1 MKMSPHLLFA
11 FLLLLFIS
19 YSYAVLE
26 EAVGYGYRLRS
37 VTIDP
42 SGRSLTADLKLIRNS
57 SIYGPDIQNLVFKAS
72 FETNERLRIHITD
85 KDNPRWEIPQEVLP
99 RPQTPPPLPENHHP
113 QPKSHQPPPENHQYS
128 LSLPTSNLVLTI
140 HSTPKF
146 TFTITRR
153 HSSFSSAAN
162 PPLFAAS
169 DLIFKNQYLQLSTSL
184 PDDGRSSLFGLG
196 EHTKKTFRLTPNDTY
211 TLWAADIASANPD
224 VNLYGSH
231 PFYMDVR
238 SNPVGSAHGVLLL
251 NSNGMDVDYSG
262 SSLTYRVIGGVF
274 DFYFFAGPEPKAVVR
289 QYTELVGRPAPMP
302 YWSFGFHQCRWG
314 FKNLSEVEGV
324 VEGYAKAGIPLEVI
338 WTDIDYMDAYKDFTL
353 DPINF
358 PVDKMQLF
366 IDRIHRNG
374 QKYVLI
380 LDPGISTNESY
391 GTFKRGLKADIFI
404 KRDDKPYL
412 GSVWPG
418 PVYFPDFLNPSTS
431 SFWSREIATF
441 HHTLPFDGLWID
453 MNEPSNFL
461 TPSPTPDSTL
471 DDPPYKINNA
481 GVRRPINNKTIPA
494 TSTHYGGV
502 SDYNVHNL
510 YGFLEAKATHYALL
524 RVTGKRPFVLSR
536 STFVGSGRYTAHWT
550 GDNAATWEDLAYS
563 ITTMLDFGLF
573 GVPMVGADICGFI
586 GNTTEELCRR
596 WIQWPSVARAAKK
609 ALGLRYCLLP
619 YYYTL
624 MHEAHKTG
632 APITRPLFFSF
643 PDNTLTYY
651 IDRQFL
657 IGEGVMVSPVLTP
670 GAETI
675 VAYFPP
681 GDWFNLFNY
690 SDSVS
695 SIGEG
700 KYVELNAPAD
710 AVNVHVRG
718 GCILPMQ
725 EEAMTTALARQSA
738 FKLLV
743 VFDGYGTA
751 IGEVFLDDG
760 EDAEMGGEVGKWSLV
775 RFSGKYEGTSMRVRT
790 DVVNGSFAIE
800 RKWVVDEIV
809 FLGVQIP
816 GLESSRISY
825 DVNGSGIEG
834 GSRSVIVNR
843 AKNGQFGVVEMK
855 GLSLMIGEEFEVKV
869 GM

>member
-1 MKMSPHLLFA
+1 MSPHHFSYLLFV
-11 FLLLLFIS
+11 FLLLFFIS
-19 YSYAVLE
+19 SSYAVLE
-26 EAVGYGYRLRS
+26 EVVGYGYRLRS

-42 SGRSLTADLKLIRNS
+42 SERSLTADLKLIRNS

-85 KDNPRWEIPQEVLP
+85 KDNPRWEVPQQVLP
-99 RPQTPPPLPENHHP
+99 RPKTPQPTTHSSHPKTHQPHHP
-113 QPKSHQPPPENHQYS
+113 HT
-128 LSLPTSNLVLTI
+128 LSIPTSDLVLTLP
-140 HSTPKF
+140 STPQF

-153 HSSFSSAAN
+153 HSSYSSAAN

-211 TLWAADIASANPD
+211 TLWAADIAAATPD

-238 SNPVGSAHGVLLL
+238 TDPVGSAHGVLLL

-262 SSLTYRVIGGVF
+262 SSLTYRVIGGIF

-302 YWSFGFHQCRWG
+302 YWSFGKGFHQCRYG

-324 VEGYAKAGIPLEVI
+324 VDGYAKAGIPLEVI

-358 PVDKMQLF
+358 PINKMQLF
-366 IDRIHRNG
+366 VDRIHRNG
-374 QKYVLI
+374 QKYVI
-380 LDPGISTNESY
+380 IVDPGISTNESY
-391 GTFKRGLKADIFI
+391 DTFKRGLKADIFI
-404 KRDDKPYL
+404 KRDGKPYL

-431 SFWSREIATF
+431 VFWSREIAIF
-441 HHTLPFDGLWID
+441 HRTLPFDGLWID
-453 MNEPSNFL
+453 MNEPSNFF
-461 TPSPTPDSTL
+461 TPSPTPNSTL

-481 GVRRPINNKTIPA
+481 GVRRPINNKTVPA
-494 TSTHYGGV
+494 TSTHYSGV
-502 SDYNVHNL
+502 RDYDVHNL

-524 RVTGKRPFVLSR
+524 SVTGKRPFVLSR

-563 ITTMLDFGLF
+563 ITTMLGFGLF
-573 GVPMVGADICGFI
+573 GVPMVGADICGFG

-596 WIQWPSVARAAKK
+596 WIQVGAFYPFSRDHSDMHSTPHYLYRWPSVARAAKA

-632 APITRPLFFSF
+632 APIARPLFFSF

-670 GAETI
+670 GAETVI
-675 VAYFPP
+675 AYFPP
-681 GDWFNLFNY
+681 GDWFSLFNY

-695 SIGEG
+695 SVGDG
-700 KYVELNAPAD
+700 KYVELDALGD

-760 EDAEMGGEVGKWSLV
+760 EEAEMGREVGKWSLV
-775 RFSGKYEGTSMRVRT
+775 RFSGKCEGTSMRVRT
-790 DVVNGSFAIE
+790 EVVNGRFAIE

-816 GLESSRISY
+816 GLESSPISF
-825 DVNGSGIEG
+825 DVNGRGIEG
-834 GSRSVIVNR
+834 
-843 AKNGQFGVVEMK
+843 VVKIAAQGLEM
-855 GLSLMIGEEFEVKV
+855 
-869 GM
+869 